1 MGGGAPPLAVD
12 ARFPIKSGT
21 ALPHPQPLPA
31 GEGILKEET
40 TMITI
45 YHVPH
50 SRSLRVVWLMEEL
63 GEDYRVEQLTIPIP
77 EEFKKVNPLGS
88 VPTIEDDGP
97 DGRIVMFESL
107 AILQY
112 ITGRRIPASL
122 TITTGPSPD
131 PAAYAEHLQ
140 FLHFGEA
147 DLATPIGTIFRTR
160 VFTGEQTNATIEDQL
175 GQLRKRLAYLDDHLA
190 DGREWVTGA
199 KFTIADISI
208 GYAFDLLEFTR
219 VECELPPH
227 VAAYWAR
234 LRDRPAFHRAA
245 AR

>member
-1 MGGGAPPLAVD
+1 V
-12 ARFPIKSGT
+12 
-21 ALPHPQPLPA
+21 
-31 GEGILKEET
+31 
-40 TMITI
+40 ITI

-63 GEDYRVEQLTIPIP
+63 GEEYRVEGLAIPVP
-77 EEFKKVNPLGS
+77 EEFRKVNPLGS

-112 ITGRRIPASL
+112 ITGRRLVAGDEKAAAL
-122 TITTGPSPD
+122 TVGPRPSPEH
-131 PAAYAEHLQ
+131 YAEHLQ

-160 VFTGEQTNATIEDQL
+160 VFTGEQTNATIADQL
-175 GQLRKRLAYLDDHLA
+175 GQLDKRFAFLDDHLA

-199 KFTIADISI
+199 QFTIADISI
-208 GYAFDLLEFTR
+208 GYAFDLREFTK
-219 VECELPPH
+219 VECELPSH
-227 VAAYWAR
+227 VAGYWRR
-234 LRDRPAFHRAA
+234 LQERPAFQASG
-245 AR
+245 